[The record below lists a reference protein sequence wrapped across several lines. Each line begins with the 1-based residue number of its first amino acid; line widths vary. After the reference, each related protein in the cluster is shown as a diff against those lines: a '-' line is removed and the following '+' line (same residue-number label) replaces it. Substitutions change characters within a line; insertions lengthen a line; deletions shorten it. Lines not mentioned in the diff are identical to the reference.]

1 MSQKET
7 PQRRALPLPSATPA
21 ARRRTSKSRPAAK
34 GANYEMDLNLTS
46 EEIAFR
52 DEFRAWLEPN
62 VPKDWSEWREKP
74 LEESFPYLRAWQRK
88 LQEGRWAAV
97 SWPTGYG
104 GRGATLMQQ
113 AIFWEEMAR
122 VEAPPMANALGLGL
136 IGPTIISHGTDA
148 QKKRFIPK
156 ILSAEEIW
164 CQGFSEP
171 NAGSDLAS
179 LQTEARLVDGHYIVN
194 GQKVWTSY
202 GSFGDWCELVV
213 RSDPA
218 APKHK
223 GLTVLLVDM
232 KSPGV
237 EVRPLRQM
245 TGEREFS
252 EIFFRDVRVPA
263 ENVLGAVNDGWNV
276 AISTLMHE
284 RGAYGARL
292 ILTFKRNINR
302 LIELSRSIQRN
313 GRPAAQDLVLRQKIA
328 QCFAEVEIMR
338 LNQLRAF
345 SRTTAAGAPGPEGS
359 IQKLFWSELNQRI
372 QQLAQELTG
381 PYGQLLA
388 GDKHAVDNG
397 IWSYGYLRSR
407 GNTIEAGTSE
417 VQRNIIG
424 HFVLG
429 LPRSY

>member
-1 MSQKET
+1 
-7 PQRRALPLPSATPA
+7 
-21 ARRRTSKSRPAAK
+21 
-34 GANYEMDLNLTS
+34 
-46 EEIAFR
+46 
-52 DEFRAWLEPN
+52 
-62 VPKDWSEWREKP
+62 
-74 LEESFPYLRAWQRK
+74 LRAWQRK
-88 LQEGRWAAV
+88 LHEGGWAAV
-97 SWPTGYG
+97 SWPKQYG
-104 GRGATLMQQ
+104 GRGASLMQE

-136 IGPTIISHGTDA
+136 VGPTIIAYGTEE
-148 QKKRFIPK
+148 QKKRFVAK

-179 LQTEARLVDGHYIVN
+179 LQTEARLDGDNYVVN

-202 GSFGDWCELVV
+202 GWVGDWCELVV
-213 RSDPA
+213 RTDA
-218 APKHK
+218 NAPKHK

-232 KSPGV
+232 KSPGF

-245 TGEREFS
+245 TGESEFN
-252 EIFFRDVRVPA
+252 ELFFRDVRVPV
-263 ENVLGAVNDGWNV
+263 ENVLGRVNDGWNV
-276 AISTLMHE
+276 AVSTLMYE
-284 RGAYGARL
+284 RGSFGARL
-292 ILTFKRNINR
+292 YLLFKRNINR
-302 LIELSRSIQRN
+302 LIELSRTFQRN
-313 GRPAAQDLVLRQKIA
+313 GHPAAQDPTMRQKLA
-328 QCFAEVEIMR
+328 QCYAEIEIMR

-345 SRTTAAGAPGPEGS
+345 SRITGTGVPGPEGS
-359 IQKLFWSELNQRI
+359 IQKIFWSELNQRV
-372 QQLAQELTG
+372 QQVAQELLG
-381 PYGQLLA
+381 PYGQLLS
-388 GDKHAVDNG
+388 GDSHAIDKG

>member
-1 MSQKET
+1 
-7 PQRRALPLPSATPA
+7 
-21 ARRRTSKSRPAAK
+21 
-34 GANYEMDLNLTS
+34 MDLKLTA
-46 EEIAFR
+46 EELTFR
-52 DEFRAWLEPN
+52 NELRAWLEANIPT
-62 VPKDWSEWREKP
+62 DWSEWREKP
-74 LEESFPYLRAWQRK
+74 LDESFPYLRAWQRK
-88 LQEGRWAAV
+88 LYEGGWAAV
-97 SWPTGYG
+97 SWPTEYG

-113 AIFWEEMAR
+113 SIFWEEMAR
-122 VEAPPMANALGLGL
+122 VNAPPMANALGLGL
-136 IGPTIISHGTDA
+136 IGPTIIAYGTNA
-148 QKKRFIPK
+148 QKKRYIPK

-179 LQTEARLVDGHYIVN
+179 LQTEARLDGDHYVVN

-202 GSFGDWCELVV
+202 GWVGDWCELVV
-213 RSDPA
+213 RTDTTAS
-218 APKHK
+218 KHK

-245 TGEREFS
+245 TGESEFN
-252 EIFFRDVRVPA
+252 EIFFRDVRVPV
-263 ENVLGAVNDGWNV
+263 ENVLGKVNDGWNV
-276 AISTLMHE
+276 AVSTLMHE

-292 ILTFKRNINR
+292 VLTFKSNINR
-302 LIELSRSIQRN
+302 LIELSRTVLRN
-313 GRPAAQDLVLRQKIA
+313 GRPAAQDPIIRQKLA

-338 LNQLRAF
+338 VNQLRAF
-345 SRTTAAGAPGPEGS
+345 SRISATGIPGPEGS

-372 QQLAQELTG
+372 QQLAQEMLG

-388 GDKHAVDNG
+388 GDPRAVEKG
-397 IWSYGYLRSR
+397 TWSYGYLRSR